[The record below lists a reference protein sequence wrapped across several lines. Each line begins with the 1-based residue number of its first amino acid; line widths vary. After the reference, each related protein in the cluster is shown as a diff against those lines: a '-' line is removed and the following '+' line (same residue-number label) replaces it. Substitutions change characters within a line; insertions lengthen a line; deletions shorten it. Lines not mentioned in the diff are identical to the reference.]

1 MSKYVKGL
9 MQSEMEKTIVD
20 DKVSEFLVVSIM
32 GIGGV
37 DNNNMRGEL
46 CQKGVKLHVVKNSLF
61 RKALAAQGMDK
72 AADMFNGPCCIAYG
86 GDSIVDVAKE
96 LVEWQKTVK
105 TLDFLG
111 AFLDGAVLDAKGAKA
126 LSKMPTRAEL
136 HGKIAAM
143 AMAPG
148 SNLVSAFTS
157 PASIIAGCLKTIADK
172 EENEAEAAA

>member
-1 MSKYVKGL
+1 MSRYVKGL
-9 MQSEMEKTIVD
+9 MQSEMEKKLTD
-20 DKVSEFLVVSIM
+20 DKVSDFLIISIM

-46 CQKGVKLHVVKNSLF
+46 CKKGIKLHVVKNSLF

-72 AADMFNGPCCIAYG
+72 AAEMFNGPCSIAYG

-96 LVEWQKTVK
+96 LVEWQKKLK
-105 TLDFLG
+105 TLDFIG
-111 AFLDGAVLDAKGAKA
+111 AFLDGAVLDAKDAKE
-126 LSKMPTRAEL
+126 LSKMLTRAEL
-136 HGKIAAM
+136 QGKIAAI
-143 AMAPG
+143 AMSPG

-172 EENEAEAAA
+172 DENKEAA